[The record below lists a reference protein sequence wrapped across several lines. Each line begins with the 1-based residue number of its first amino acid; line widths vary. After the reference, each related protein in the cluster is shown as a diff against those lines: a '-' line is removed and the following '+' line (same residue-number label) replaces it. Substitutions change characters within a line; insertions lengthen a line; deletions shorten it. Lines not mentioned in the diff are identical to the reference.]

1 MYKISSE
8 LCLLSFQYF
17 HAICSCG
24 YNDFLTAK
32 SIQHIILL
40 WLKIILLFCRIKLF
54 FFNAKPQVQKKPPRA
69 WIWIDVRLCI
79 FHVLLICFDSVASV
93 YPLHWK
99 SSRACPFACSLD
111 SWPAMNCVLKGLKE
125 RVNEVKIN
133 EAREHHHLKAVS
145 SSMPHL

>member
-1 MYKISSE
+1 MYKIFSE
-8 LCLLSFQYF
+8 LSFCQ
-17 HAICSCG
+17 HAFCFC
-24 YNDFLTAK
+24 DFLTAK
-32 SIQHIILL
+32 LMQHFILL
-40 WLKIILLFCRIKLF
+40 WHEWTLSSCMNMF
-54 FFNAKPQVQKKPPRA
+54 FFSSLSLFNVKPQVQKEITLRMNT
-69 WIWIDVRLCI
+69 IWSEVMYISCVTDLFWQRYP
-79 FHVLLICFDSVASV
+79 V